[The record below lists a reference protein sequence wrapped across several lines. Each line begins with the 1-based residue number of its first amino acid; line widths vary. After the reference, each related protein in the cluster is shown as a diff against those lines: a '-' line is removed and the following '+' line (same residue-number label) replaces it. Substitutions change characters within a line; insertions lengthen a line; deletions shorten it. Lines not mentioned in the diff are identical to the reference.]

1 MNEIEQYDEAFGPST
16 QVRAIVTMVLVAL
29 IALFVFG
36 LAPHFASP
44 EAHAGVI
51 ATIDEKIDNVLTL
64 TAGSAGASALI
75 SAIPGDAGSPIAG
88 SSWI

>member
-1 MNEIEQYDEAFGPST
+1 MNEIEQYDETFGPST

-51 ATIDEKIDNVLTL
+51 QRSSRRSPATR
-64 TAGSAGASALI
+64 AR
-75 SAIPGDAGSPIAG
+75 PSPR

>member
-1 MNEIEQYDEAFGPST
+1 MNEIEQYDETFGPST

-64 TAGSAGASALI
+64 TAGSAGPQRPS
-75 SAIPGDAGSPIAG
+75 PGRP
-88 SSWI
+88 

>member
-1 MNEIEQYDEAFGPST
+1 MRACAPSSP
-16 QVRAIVTMVLVAL
+16 RRSSPL
-29 IALFVFG
+29 IAVLVFG
-36 LAPHFASP
+36 LAPHFSSP

-75 SAIPGDAGSPIAG
+75 SAIRVTRGRPSRT
-88 SSWI
+88 SSWT